1 MKIIKRLRSA
11 LWRIPVEEEVREE
24 LAHHL
29 DLRTRELMAD
39 GLTAEAARAEAER
52 RFGNLHRIEAQLTT
66 LGHARNRS
74 YARRQWLDELAQ
86 DITFAIRQYRVRP
99 SFTAAAVVT
108 LALGIGTATAIFSV
122 VHAVILRPFPFDD
135 PDRVLLVNAVFR
147 DRPTSFSV
155 AAFDY
160 FRRRLTSV
168 EQLAASGSVSFNL
181 AEADAPERVRGARVT
196 WNYFAALGVRP
207 APGRAFTAADDRPG
221 AAPVAMLSEGL
232 WQRRFGGDPSLI
244 GRAVWM
250 NGTPYDVI
258 GIVPASF
265 AFSAFSEDVFVPSAF
280 TAQELSNYDNFY
292 LNVYGR
298 RRSDASLA
306 QVNDELARVAAN
318 LAEEHPTLNKDRG
331 AGAVVASDFFVGN
344 YRVRL
349 FVLLGAVSLILVIAC
364 ANVANLLLAG
374 LAVRTRELAVRAALG
389 AGRGRIVR
397 QLLTESL
404 VLSALSGVAGVLLA
418 YWLLPLLV
426 ASAPSGIPRL
436 GEAAINRDVLLVAC
450 GLTLATTLLIGVLPA
465 WQIGRRVTLREYL
478 SGGKGAVSGALTPR
492 TRQALLASQAA
503 LVLVV
508 LAGAA
513 LLVRSAIALQSV
525 PLGFD
530 TTGVLS
536 GRFSMPE
543 AQYRD
548 FSQSRAAAMTML
560 SHVQSSPG
568 VAAAALDS
576 QPPLMGGGAGN
587 GLIPEGRPFDSSSV
601 IISRRHIVTPDY
613 FRVLEIPLTSGRG
626 FSDGDLGTSP
636 LVMVISSALARAA
649 FGDADPIGQRI
660 YCCEGGPGNLMWKT
674 VIGVVGDVRPL
685 GPAQPVGPEFY
696 LPLMQAP
703 ESHWTGTM
711 SIVVRAKNDG
721 SGSDL
726 AEVIRR
732 AVSAV
737 DPTLPVYD
745 IRSMDEGHRQSMAQG
760 RFNTLLMS
768 ALGLIGLFLAA
779 LGIYGVVAWVVSQR
793 TKEIGVRMALGAPTA
808 RVVQQMTRQALA
820 PVCIGLAIGLF
831 GALGAG
837 RVLEDQLFGVSARDP
852 FAFAIVVGLMMLVAI
867 VAALI
872 PARRAARIDPSR
884 ALHEG

>member
-1 MKIIKRLRSA
+1 MKIIRRLGSA
-11 LWRIPVEEEVREE
+11 LWRLPVEQEVREE
-24 LAHHL
+24 LAHHI
-29 DLRTRELMAD
+29 DLRTEELVARGMSRD
-39 GLTAEAARAEAER
+39 AARAEAER
-52 RFGNLHRIEAQLTT
+52 RFGDLDRMQMKLAS
-66 LGHARNRS
+66 LGDRRNRTL
-74 YARRQWLDELAQ
+74 ARREWMAELSQ
-86 DITFAIRQYRVRP
+86 DVVFAFRQYAARP
-99 SFTAAAVVT
+99 GFAAAAVLT
-108 LALGIGTATAIFSV
+108 LALGIGATTAIFSV
-122 VHAVILRPFPFDD
+122 VHAVVLRPYPFGD
-135 PDRVLLVNAVFR
+135 PDRVLLVNALFR
-147 DRPTSFSV
+147 GRPASFSV

-160 FRRRLTSV
+160 FRQRVTSV

-181 AEADAPERVRGARVT
+181 AQDNAPERVRGARVT
-196 WNYFAALGVRP
+196 WNYFEALGVRP
-207 APGRAFTAADDRPG
+207 ALGRAFAAADDRPG
-221 AAPVAMLSEGL
+221 AARVAMLSEGL
-232 WQRRFGGDPSLI
+232 WQRRFGGEATVV
-244 GRAVWM
+244 GREIWM
-250 NGTPYDVI
+250 NGAPYHVI
-258 GIVPASF
+258 GIVPVSF

-292 LNVYGR
+292 LDVYGR
-298 RRSDASLA
+298 RRSDASLE
-306 QVNDELARVAAN
+306 QVNEELARVAAH
-318 LAEEHPTLNKDRG
+318 LAEDQPTLNKGRG
-331 AGAVVASDFFVGN
+331 ARAGVVSDFFVGN
-344 YRVRL
+344 YRLRL

-374 LAVRTRELAVRAALG
+374 LAARARELAVRAALG

-418 YWLLPLLV
+418 YWILPVLI
-426 ASAPSGIPRL
+426 AAAPSGIPRL

-450 GLTLATTLLIGVLPA
+450 GLIVATTLLIGVLPA
-465 WQIGRRVTLREYL
+465 WQIGRRVTLREHL
-478 SGGKGAVSGALTPR
+478 SGGKGTTSGTLTPW
-492 TRQALLASQAA
+492 TRQVLLASQAA

-536 GRFSMPE
+536 GRFSMP
-543 AQYRD
+543 ATQYRD
-548 FSQSRAAAMTML
+548 FAQSRAAAMAML
-560 SHVQSSPG
+560 SHVQSSSR

-601 IISRRHIVTPDY
+601 IVSRRHIVTPDY
-613 FRVLEIPLTSGRG
+613 FRVLDIPLTSGRS
-626 FSDGDLGTSP
+626 FTDSDLRTSP
-636 LVMVISSALARAA
+636 LVIVISGALARAA

-703 ESHWTGTM
+703 ESLWTGTM
-711 SIVVRAKNDG
+711 SIVARAKDG
-721 SGSDL
+721 ESSNL
-726 AEVIRR
+726 AEVIRG
-732 AVSAV
+732 AVSVV

-745 IRSMDEGHRQSMAQG
+745 IRSMDEGHRLTMAQG
-760 RFNTLLMS
+760 RFNTVLMS
-768 ALGLIGLFLAA
+768 ALGLIGLVLAA

-793 TKEIGVRMALGAPTA
+793 TKEIGVCMALGAPAA
-808 RVVQQMTRQALA
+808 RVVRQMTREALA
-820 PVCIGLAIGLF
+820 PVGIGLAIGLL

-837 RVLEDQLFGVSARDP
+837 RALQDQLFGVSARDP
-852 FAFAIVVGLMMLVAI
+852 LTLSVVVVLMMLVAV